1 MQLSEER
8 VETIQMTVLLSIVF
22 LGQIIANIVNL
33 GFVYHLRAIFSMSAG
48 LIGFAVGLS
57 SIFYCI
63 GCVFFSPL
71 YAHFKPRNLLLFG
84 CFGLSFILYMLSRCT
99 EQQQIW
105 IFIILFGFIQSMI
118 WPSIETWIS
127 RGKESDL
134 LNRDLGLFN
143 VLYSLGAGIAPFI
156 CTLLVVRSTYLPLIV
171 GSVLALV
178 NGLLILIVSTI
189 VPQMRSVDSE
199 NTYVASLDSKDN
211 STPLRYFGWV
221 GVFMI
226 FLVWIAIQTAFPLFT
241 RENLGMN
248 ENVTGLLFLAKGLV
262 SCVAFML
269 LGKLNFWHFKMKYI
283 VGAQLG
289 LALILFV
296 FCSAASIPLFFIF
309 FIIFGVLNALL
320 FMQSLFHGASGA
332 IERSKRMNIH
342 EVVLNVGIVL
352 GGVVGGSLFQQFN
365 YQTMMLI
372 LAIFITAV
380 VAIELFI
387 YFFVM
392 KKKSVF

>member
-1 MQLSEER
+1 MQLTKDK

-33 GFVYHLRAIFSMSAG
+33 DFVYHLRSVFSMSAG

-84 CFGLSFILYMLSRCT
+84 SFGLSLILYLLSRCT
-99 EQQQIW
+99 EQHQIW

-127 RGKESDL
+127 RGKESTL

-143 VLYSLGAGIAPFI
+143 MLYSLGAGIAPFI
-156 CTLLVVRSTYLPLIV
+156 CTLLVVRSTYLPLLV

-178 NGLLILIVSTI
+178 NGLIILIVSTL

-199 NTYVASLDSKDN
+199 ETYIASLTQEDT
-211 STPLRYFGWV
+211 STPLRYFGWI
-221 GVFMI
+221 GVFLV
-226 FLVWIAIQTAFPLFT
+226 FLVWIAIQTAFPLYT
-241 RENLGMN
+241 RENLGLS
-248 ENVTGLLFLAKGLV
+248 ENVTGILFLSKGLV
-262 SCVAFML
+262 SCVAFMF
-269 LGKLNFWHFKMKYI
+269 LGKVHFWHFKMKYI
-283 VGAQLG
+283 VGSQLG

-296 FCSAASIPLFFIF
+296 FCAAESISLFFIF
-309 FIIFGVLNALL
+309 FLIFGLLYALL

-332 IERSKRMNIH
+332 LERSKRMNIH

-365 YQTMMLI
+365 YQTMMII
-372 LAIFITAV
+372 LAIFIMVMV
-380 VAIELFI
+380 VIELLM
-387 YFFVM
+387 YSFVI
-392 KKKSVF
+392 KKR